1 MNIDTW
7 KKTLKKLWETKRSSM
22 CAVAV
27 VIVIA
32 LGCAGYAIH
41 YYHGLHENEGQFDAL
56 RQMAE
61 DGTEVEVEA
70 ETETETEEDTGV
82 TAERLYDF
90 DELRETSNSD
100 IYAWITVPGTDVD
113 YPILQCE
120 TDNYYLDHNLDH
132 SSGYP
137 GCIYTNQ
144 VNAKDFSDL
153 LTVLYGHDMRS
164 TGTMFNSL
172 HSFEDASFFS
182 LNQDIIVYTEN
193 ERLTYTI
200 CAASR
205 FSDVYIPSY
214 YEVTVPEAR
223 GAFMEHL
230 LAMADGDSISH
241 TRRISEEYDGEP
253 LIILSTCIKNEDE
266 SRYLIVGVLT
276 ETAPYLETA
285 GVK

>member
-1 MNIDTW
+1 MNIETW
-7 KKTLKKLWETKRSSM
+7 KKKIKKLWETNRYAL
-22 CAVAV
+22 CAIAA

-32 LGCAGYAIH
+32 VGCAGYAIH

-61 DGTEVEVEA
+61 
-70 ETETETEEDTGV
+70 TETEPEAATEMQAEPETKEPLAV
-82 TAERLYDF
+82 ERLYDF
-90 DELRETSNSD
+90 DELRDTNND
-100 IYAWITVPGTDVD
+100 IYAWITVPGTDVN
-113 YPILQCE
+113 YPVLQSE

-144 VNAKDFSDL
+144 VNAKDFTDL

-164 TGTMFNSL
+164 TGTMFHSL
-172 HSFEDASFFS
+172 HSFEDATFFA
-182 LNQDIIVYTEN
+182 LNQDIIIYTEDA
-193 ERLTYTI
+193 RLTYTI

-205 FSDVYIPSY
+205 FSDVYIPAY

-223 GAFMEHL
+223 GAFMEQL
-230 LAMADGDSISH
+230 LAMAETDGISH
-241 TRRISEEYDGEP
+241 TRQIAKEYDKEP
-253 LIILSTCIKNEDE
+253 VIILSTCIKNEDE

-276 ETAPYLETA
+276 ETAPYAE
-285 GVK
+285 